1 MQVDIKSNGSP
12 AWVSFNDIPMGN
24 MLEFKSGMIAQKR
37 SLNSSYE
44 PVAVYFNDCTD
55 QVGRND
61 KIIEKCRDLGPP
73 TFNIKT

>member
-1 MQVDIKSNGSP
+1 MEIVIEKSDG
-12 AWVSFNDIPMGN
+12 WVAFADIPTGN

-37 SLNSSYE
+37 WLNVSCE
-44 PVAVYFNDCTD
+44 PVAIYFSDCIE

-73 TFNIKT
+73 TFNIRT